1 MTPRTE
7 IDWLDVDADHDTLR
21 NRLLELD
28 HSRLM
33 LAQGKLDSFLGVAA
47 TRDLL
52 RDLLHDGKL
61 NLERSL
67 RQPLVVHESATAL
80 QVMEQLRKSP
90 LQMAVIVDEYG
101 TLQGITT
108 PTDIL
113 EAIAGEFPDEGEES
127 QISERAEDGSWLL
140 DGVVDVRRVSY
151 LLDIDL
157 VDEDDRYSTVAGYI
171 LWRLNRLPEIGE
183 RVSGDGFE
191 FEIVS
196 CSDRNIEKVRV
207 WNTTLP
213 EA

>member
-1 MTPRTE
+1 
-7 IDWLDVDADHDTLR
+7 
-21 NRLLELD
+21 
-28 HSRLM
+28 
-33 LAQGKLDSFLGVAA
+33 
-47 TRDLL
+47 
-52 RDLLHDGKL
+52 
-61 NLERSL
+61 
-67 RQPLVVHESATAL
+67 
-80 QVMEQLRKSP
+80 MEQLRKSP

-140 DGVVDVRRVSY
+140 DGAVDVRRVSY